1 MGQTDLTRGS
11 ILKSLVKYSIPLV
24 LSSILQAMYGIVDT
38 IVAGQFI
45 GAEALSGLTNANS
58 VITMA
63 TQIVFGICN
72 GGSMLIGQYYGSK
85 DRENTRQASVTL
97 FTGGLAAGV
106 FIAALLFFTS
116 HPFLTLLGAPAIE
129 QADIY
134 LRVCAVGFFFVAGY
148 NACAAAL
155 RAVGNSR
162 APLICIAAT
171 ALTNVALDILFVVGL
186 HMGVFGAALATA
198 VSQGISFVVA
208 TVYLLRDRETFGLYL
223 SKLRLYPDK
232 LKQELKLGIPCA
244 VQMSV
249 AAFSW
254 LSVTYFI
261 NSYGVAVSAGN
272 GVSYRI
278 KEFCQLTIN
287 TMATA
292 AASMVAQNLGAR
304 QYDRARTTMYTA
316 MKLTVGVALCIIAA
330 VEVFAPT
337 LVGLFTPDAATA
349 AAAVRNLRFEIIG
362 QIFYASFLVYHSL
375 MVGSGDTWY
384 AFWSSFINCILMRVS
399 LGALFNHIWGLD
411 GLYIACMI
419 APFSSVP
426 FGLWYER
433 SNRWRKTLVN
443 GSGKGAGHGAG

>member
-38 IVAGQFI
+38 VVAGQFI

-58 VITMA
+58 VLTMA
-63 TQIVFGICN
+63 TQIIFGLCN
-72 GGSMLIGQYYGSK
+72 GGSMLIGQYFGSK
-85 DRENTRQASVTL
+85 DPKNTREASVTL
-97 FTGGLAAGV
+97 FTGALIAGV
-106 FIAALLFFTS
+106 FAAALLYFTS
-116 HPFLTLLGAPAIE
+116 RPFLTLLGAPAIE
-129 QADIY
+129 QADTY

-162 APLICIAAT
+162 VPLICVAAT
-171 ALTNVALDILFVVGL
+171 AFTNVALDILFVVGL
-186 HMGVFGAALATA
+186 RMGVFGAALATA
-198 VSQGISFVVA
+198 VSQGISFAVA
-208 TVYLLRDRETFGLYL
+208 TVCLLRDRETFGISLT
-223 SKLRLYPDK
+223 KLRLHSDK
-232 LKQELKLGIPCA
+232 LRQELKLGIPCA

-278 KEFCQLTIN
+278 KEFCQLIIS
-287 TMATA
+287 TMSTA

-316 MKLTVGVALCIIAA
+316 MKLTVGVAVVIIAA
-330 VEVFAPT
+330 VEILAPT

-362 QIFYASFLVYHSL
+362 QVFYASFLIYHSL
-375 MVGSGDTWY
+375 MMGSGDTWY

-399 LGALFNHIWGLD
+399 LSALLNHFWGLD
-411 GLYIACMI
+411 GVYIACMV

-433 SNRWRKTLVN
+433 SNRWRKTLVRGQEN
-443 GSGKGAGHGAG
+443 